1 MGWGLGWA
9 MVFTLAAGTPGV
21 YRLESD
27 LRQLLLRFRPASA
40 PAEEVVILAIDGQ
53 LQDPASDQ
61 EVDFLLDRSN
71 YAALALR
78 LIQEAGAE
86 VVVINLPSS
95 FVVPQNLGGED
106 LDAPLRQVVQSYADR
121 LVLATRSSESF
132 QQAEINIYNHF
143 LPFNSLQ
150 LEYLVPPEEVQGVVQ
165 YQVDPAG
172 ILRYAELLGQFKR
185 RDSQQFQTFFSV
197 EVLAL
202 AKWDT
207 QRAKQL
213 LGQESDQV
221 QFAPLAPE
229 AIPTVAI
236 EQVCPPRS
244 VDPCLTPADPQVLE
258 QFRDKIVLVGF
269 VGGYPETH
277 PVTLATGEPIP
288 AIQLQGQI
296 LSSLLNDTLYHSLPR
311 VLQIGVVFLISM
323 GTGASLVWR
332 RQPLRLDR
340 SSVRHLLLP
349 LVGLG
354 LYTSWGIAQFL
365 LWRWIWPLATPLWV
379 GSLTLVSVVIM
390 VVLLQNRQRLQEQ
403 QIELERLRRVEQEAA
418 VDQARKLLYRV
429 ATDIHDR
436 ELQELKLV
444 MDKVELMQ
452 WQSQQQQSISSAAY
466 DPVLQQLEDIGQG
479 IRDQL
484 NDVRTLASKLH
495 VSPELKDG
503 LHLGIRT
510 HLDRLVTTGTLT
522 LTIHRTLEPLQE
534 ISTSEWLDM
543 REDILRFLREAIGNV
558 IGHVQPPRGNG
569 TYVTVVLSQREQQ
582 CCLEIVNDGEEL
594 GPARKGGYGSK
605 VMNTIAQGL
614 PGGSWR
620 RHRLV
625 TGETRVE
632 LQWMMPQG

>member
-1 MGWGLGWA
+1 
-9 MVFTLAAGTPGV
+9 MVFNLASGTPGM

-27 LRQLLLRFRPASA
+27 LHQLLLRLIPAPD
-40 PAEEVVILAIDGQ
+40 PAEEVVIVAIDGQ
-53 LQDPASDQ
+53 LEEPVPDQDI
-61 EVDFLLDRSN
+61 DFLLDRSN

-78 LIQEAGAE
+78 LIEEAEAG

-106 LDAPLRQVVQSYADR
+106 LDAPLRQVVQSYVDR

-132 QQAEINIYNHF
+132 QQEEISIYNHF

-172 ILRYAELLGQFKR
+172 ILRYAELFGQFKR
-185 RDSQQFQTFFSV
+185 RDSQQFQMFFSV

-207 QRAKQL
+207 QAALTL
-213 LGQESDQV
+213 LEEEQNSI
-221 QFAPLAPE
+221 QFAPLEPD
-229 AIPTVAI
+229 AIPILPI
-236 EQVCPPRS
+236 ESVCPPPS
-244 VDPCLTPADPQVLE
+244 VNPCLTPADPGVLE
-258 QFRDKIVLVGF
+258 QLRGKIVLVGF
-269 VGGYPETH
+269 VSGYPETY

-288 AIQLQGQI
+288 AIHLQGQI
-296 LSSLLNDTLYHSLPR
+296 LSSLLNETLYHSLP
-311 VLQIGVVFLISM
+311 VPLQLGVVLLIGL
-323 GTGASLVWR
+323 GTGVGLVWR
-332 RQPLRLDR
+332 RDPLRLDR
-340 SSVRHLLLP
+340 SSLKHVLIPVL
-349 LVGLG
+349 GLG
-354 LYTSWGIAQFL
+354 LYMAWGIAQFL
-365 LWRWIWPLATPLWV
+365 IWRWIWPLATPLWV
-379 GSLTLVSVVIM
+379 GLLTLVSVLILM
-390 VVLLQNRQRLQEQ
+390 ILLQNRQRLQEQ
-403 QIELERLRRVEQEAA
+403 QIELERLQRAEQEAA

-452 WQSQQQQSISSAAY
+452 WQSQQQQPLVPSAY
-466 DPVLQQLEDIGQG
+466 DPVLQQLEGIGQG

-495 VSPELKDG
+495 VSPELKEG
-503 LHLGIRT
+503 LHLGIQT
-510 HLDRLVTTGTLT
+510 HLERLVATGSLT
-522 LTIHRTLEPLQE
+522 LSVQQTLEPLQE

-543 REDILRFLREAIGNV
+543 REDILRFLREAMGNV
-558 IGHVQPPRGNG
+558 IGHVQPPKGNG
-569 TYVTVVLSQREQQ
+569 TYVNVHLRQRQHQ

-594 GPARKGGYGSK
+594 GPPRKGGYGSK
-605 VMNTIAQGL
+605 AMNTIAQGL

-620 RHRLV
+620 RHRSP

-632 LQWMMPQG
+632 LHWTMPQG